1 MFFYAF
7 LLQNNSGGSMDKSV
21 KNRIFIGGT
30 FAAGMLSGAL
40 LSSIPM
46 SQITGRLIGKS
57 KRVLLKERRGFNVR
71 VEKVKRELANPLPD
85 LYKATESLSLSEE
98 ELFRG

>member
-1 MFFYAF
+1 
-7 LLQNNSGGSMDKSV
+7 MDKSV
-21 KNRIFIGGT
+21 RNRIFISST

-40 LSSIPM
+40 LSSIPK
-46 SQITGRLIGKS
+46 SQISGTLIGKS
-57 KRVLLKERRGFNVR
+57 KRVLLKERRRFKVR

>member
-1 MFFYAF
+1 
-7 LLQNNSGGSMDKSV
+7 MDKSV
-21 KNRIFIGGT
+21 KNRIFISGT

-40 LSSIPM
+40 LSSIAM
-46 SQITGRLIGKS
+46 SKIAGRLIGKS

-71 VEKVKRELANPLPD
+71 FEKIKRELANPVPD
-85 LYKATESLSLSEE
+85 LYKATEYLSMSEE